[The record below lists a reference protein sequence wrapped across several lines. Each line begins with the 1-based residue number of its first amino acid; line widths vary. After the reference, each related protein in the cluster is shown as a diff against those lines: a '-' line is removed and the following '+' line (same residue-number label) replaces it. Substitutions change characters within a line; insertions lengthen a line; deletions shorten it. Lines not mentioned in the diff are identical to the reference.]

1 MLKAL
6 YYPGDV
12 PFDSLFIP
20 SIYHEIYYDGIYMD
34 IVNVL
39 DKERKDPIIVDVGAN
54 IGIVTQYLREH
65 AKKVYAIEP
74 SKEHFEALEKNK
86 EVNHWD
92 NVDIFKF
99 ALAEED
105 GETTIYRN
113 SKNLTMNSIMH
124 HYNDDI
130 KGRDEKVPTKKIT
143 TFFKENNITHVDFMK
158 FDVEG
163 AEDVILP
170 SKDFEEASKII
181 DIIEIEFHFPT
192 YPEHINH
199 LIKLGYQA
207 RRYPCSAIV
216 VAFNK

>member
-6 YYPGDV
+6 HYPGNV

-20 SIYHEIYYDGIYMD
+20 AIYHEIYYDGIYMD

-39 DKERKDPIIVDVGAN
+39 DKERTDPVVVDVGAN

-74 SKEHFEALEKNK
+74 STEHFEALEKNK
-86 EVNHWD
+86 EFNKWD
-92 NVDIFKF
+92 NVELFKF
-99 ALAEED
+99 AISDTD
-105 GETTIYRN
+105 GETNLRLFGKNRTSHSIYFSPQN
-113 SKNLTMNSIMH
+113 P
-124 HYNDDI
+124 DDSL
-130 KGRDEKVPTKKIT
+130 EKVSTKKLT
-143 TFFKENNITHVDFMK
+143 TFFKENKIDHVDFMK

-163 AEDVILP
+163 AEELILP
-170 SKDFEEASKII
+170 TPDFEEASKII
-181 DIIEIEFHFPT
+181 DVIMIEFHQAN
-192 YPEHINH
+192 YPEHINR

-207 RRYPCSAIV
+207 RRYPCSAVV